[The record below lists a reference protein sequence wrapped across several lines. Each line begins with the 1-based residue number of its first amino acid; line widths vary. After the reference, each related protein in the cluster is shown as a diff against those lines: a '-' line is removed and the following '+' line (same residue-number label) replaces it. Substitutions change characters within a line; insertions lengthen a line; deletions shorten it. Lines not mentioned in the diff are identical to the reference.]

1 LGDNDG
7 RGDNLSEEESLPT
20 EESKEGSTESRRYF
34 NSCPDTTG
42 NRGNTEILHRRR
54 EMGKLIVIPNSKA
67 PETGSLYL
75 RYKDGELGYIRFIPK
90 CEMDLIKRDGIITR
104 ERRECFLTLLP

>member
-1 LGDNDG
+1 M
-7 RGDNLSEEESLPT
+7 
-20 EESKEGSTESRRYF
+20 SK
-34 NSCPDTTG
+34 
-42 NRGNTEILHRRR
+42 LVV
-54 EMGKLIVIPNSKA
+54 KPNPRA

-75 RYKDGELGYIRFIPK
+75 KYEDGEIGYIRFIPK